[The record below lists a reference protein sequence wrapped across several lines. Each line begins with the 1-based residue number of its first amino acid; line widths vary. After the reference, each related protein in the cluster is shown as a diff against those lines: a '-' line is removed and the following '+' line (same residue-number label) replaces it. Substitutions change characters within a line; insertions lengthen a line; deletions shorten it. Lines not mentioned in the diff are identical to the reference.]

1 MNLWMN
7 PEKIPLKANGGL
19 AYWNDENKIE
29 SKYFA
34 VISYS
39 LHNSVA
45 LYKCVFHC
53 LLSVP

>member
-19 AYWNDENKIE
+19 AYWNDEKKIE

-39 LHNSVA
+39 LA
-45 LYKCVFHC
+45 YTTA
-53 LLSVP
+53 